1 MNYISFKYYFMTK
14 RKIRLILIA
23 LVGIMALMNSEF
35 GTFPNLHVWKISGLC
50 GVVLMLFGAFLGG
63 VIRKVRDIL
72 EWFFHGAL
80 LTAFASLSF
89 QLPKIGVIILD
100 YFKIE
105 DGILLMAYLILSCL
119 YMMGIAA
126 LAMWLLWYLSTL
138 KR

>member
-1 MNYISFKYYFMTK
+1 MNYISFKYYFMNK

-23 LVGIMALMNSEF
+23 LVVIMALMNIGF

-50 GVVLMLFGAFLGG
+50 GMALMLFGAFFWG
-63 VIRKVRDIL
+63 VIRKVGDIL
-72 EWFFHGAL
+72 EWFIHGAL
-80 LTAFASLSF
+80 LTAFTVLSL

-119 YMMGIAA
+119 YMLGTAA